1 MAETPTSCYSSSP
14 SPSPSP
20 SPSTHIPAEWETR
33 SQWRFCPIG
42 EDTYNPLYRTPSPPT
57 TQSRPKWNKAFA
69 STGGRMHY
77 NVDSFGSP
85 NTSTTST
92 DDEMPDLVAPPTP
105 ILTDDEADDTHRGI
119 SSPRMIQLLSHIN
132 LGGSVWGKAPPH
144 LSSQETQNKKN
155 VALSWMRVAI
165 EFRKSPVVE
174 ILRTGFNLNPSLEE
188 VLEIG
193 TELTAEFNQVMK
205 RLIDIGVYYRSSQA
219 NLCFVNF
226 IRDMMEIPN
235 LAMIRM
241 RKILAE
247 CKCCAKHQSRRPLCQ
262 EKKRQPGYDIDDGN
276 YSEDGCKCLCRHL
289 TRKLEEALLGEYPLK
304 VNGQLWERS
313 L

>member
-14 SPSPSP
+14 SPSPS
-20 SPSTHIPAEWETR
+20 
-33 SQWRFCPIG
+33 
-42 EDTYNPLYRTPSPPT
+42 PSPPT

-85 NTSTTST
+85 NTATTST
-92 DDEMPDLVAPPTP
+92 DDEV
-105 ILTDDEADDTHRGI
+105 DDTHRGI

-165 EFRKSPVVE
+165 EFRKSPVAE
-174 ILRTGFNLNPSLEE
+174 MLRTGFNLNPSLEE

-193 TELTAEFNQVMK
+193 TELTTEFNQVMK
-205 RLIDIGVYYRSSQA
+205 RLIDIGVYYSSQA
-219 NLCFVNF
+219 NLCIVNF

-276 YSEDGCKCLCRHL
+276 YSEDGCKCTCRHWM
-289 TRKLEEALLGEYPLK
+289 RKLESALLGEYPLK

>member
-14 SPSPSP
+14 SPS
-20 SPSTHIPAEWETR
+20 
-33 SQWRFCPIG
+33 
-42 EDTYNPLYRTPSPPT
+42 PSPPT

-77 NVDSFGSP
+77 NVDSLFGSP
-85 NTSTTST
+85 NTATTST

-119 SSPRMIQLLSHIN
+119 SSTRMIQLLSHIN

-155 VALSWMRVAI
+155 TQKNVALSWMRVAI
-165 EFRKSPVVE
+165 EFRKSPVAE
-174 ILRTGFNLNPSLEE
+174 MLRTGFNLNPSLEE

-193 TELTAEFNQVMK
+193 TELTTEFDQVMK
-205 RLIDIGVYYRSSQA
+205 RLIDIGVYYSSQA

-276 YSEDGCKCLCRHL
+276 YSEDGCKCTCRHWM
-289 TRKLEEALLGEYPLK
+289 RKLESALLGEYPLK

>member
-1 MAETPTSCYSSSP
+1 MAATPTSCYSS
-14 SPSPSP
+14 SPSP

-105 ILTDDEADDTHRGI
+105 ILTDDEADDTHTGI
-119 SSPRMIQLLSHIN
+119 SSTRMIQLLSHIN

-165 EFRKSPVVE
+165 EFRKSPVAE

-276 YSEDGCKCLCRHL
+276 YSEDGCKCFCRHL
-289 TRKLEEALLGEYPLK
+289 MRKLESALLGEYPLK